1 MVSKFISFFNKEING
16 VHQAAFT
23 LAVFAILSQLLGLF
37 RDRLLASVFGAGKEL
52 DIYYAAFRIP
62 DFLFVTIGSLVSA
75 SVIIPFLVDR
85 LNNDFQKGKDFLS
98 SIFSFFLVVIVGA
111 GVLIFFTAPFLLS
124 VLFPGFSELSAEK
137 LITLTRVMLLSP
149 ILLGISGLYSSIMQ
163 THNRFFV
170 YAVSPLLYNAGIIL
184 GIVLLVPALGLVGLA
199 WGVALGALLHFLIQ
213 VQFVAKTKLI
223 PRFVFNPDW
232 QIIKKVALLSVPRTL
247 SLSFH
252 HIAVL
257 ILLASASLM
266 AVGSISI
273 FSLSFNLQS
282 VPLSIIGAS
291 YSLAAFPTLS
301 RLYSSGEVQK
311 FLGQIVLSARH
322 IIFWSIPFTV
332 IFIVLRAHIVRV
344 VLGAGQFDWTDTRLA
359 AAAVAL
365 FSFSLV
371 FNGLVLLFTRGF
383 YAMGKTKIPFITGL
397 VSAAVIILSSW
408 LLGLA
413 FSNIPTF
420 QYFIEVLFKV
430 SDISGTEI
438 LMLPLGFSIGV
449 IINGLIL
456 WSVFKKQ
463 FGRLPGSI
471 GDTLFQSL
479 SASIIMGFIIFVSLR
494 LLDNFITL
502 DTFWGVLTQGL
513 LSGIIGIIA
522 GIVMLRVLNNREIS
536 EIWKTLHQKFW
547 KSKVIGPDP
556 EVT

>member
-184 GIVLLVPALGLVGLA
+184 GIVLLVPGLGRVGLA

-282 VPLSIIGAS
+282 VPLSIIGVS

-408 LLGLA
+408 LLGLT

>member
-1 MVSKFISFFNKEING
+1 
-16 VHQAAFT
+16 
-23 LAVFAILSQLLGLF
+23 
-37 RDRLLASVFGAGKEL
+37 
-52 DIYYAAFRIP
+52 
-62 DFLFVTIGSLVSA
+62 
-75 SVIIPFLVDR
+75 
-85 LNNDFQKGKDFLS
+85 
-98 SIFSFFLVVIVGA
+98 
-111 GVLIFFTAPFLLS
+111 
-124 VLFPGFSELSAEK
+124 
-137 LITLTRVMLLSP
+137 MLLSP

-282 VPLSIIGAS
+282 VPLSIIGVS

>member
-282 VPLSIIGAS
+282 VPLSIIGVS
-291 YSLAAFPTLS
+291 YSLAAFPTLT
-301 RLYSSGEVQK
+301 RLFSAGNREQ
-311 FLGQIVLSARH
+311 FILQMITSARH
-322 IIFWSIPFTV
+322 IIFWSVPITV
-332 IFIVLRAHIVRV
+332 SFIVLRAQIVRTI
-344 VLGAGQFDWTDTRLA
+344 LGAGRFNWEDTRLTA
-359 AAAVAL
+359 AALAL
-365 FSFSLV
+365 FSCSLV
-371 FNGLVLLFTRGF
+371 AQSLIILFVRS
-383 YAMGKTKIPFITGL
+383 YYSQGKTKTPLIMNVI
-397 VSAAVIILSSW
+397 SAVIIITFSFFLVEFFQQNFFFRDFVES
-408 LLGLA
+408 LL
-413 FSNIPTF
+413 
-420 QYFIEVLFKV
+420 KV
-430 SDISGTEI
+430 SGLPGTVV
-438 LMLPLGFSIGV
+438 LMLPLGFTV
-449 IINGLIL
+449 
-456 WSVFKKQ
+456 
-463 FGRLPGSI
+463 
-471 GDTLFQSL
+471 
-479 SASIIMGFIIFVSLR
+479 
-494 LLDNFITL
+494 
-502 DTFWGVLTQGL
+502 GVLLNLVIYWIAFSRNFPRFL
-513 LSGIIGIIA
+513 LGSCG
-522 GIVMLRVLNNREIS
+522 RS
-536 EIWKTLHQKFW
+536 FK
-547 KSKVIGPDP
+547 
-556 EVT
+556 